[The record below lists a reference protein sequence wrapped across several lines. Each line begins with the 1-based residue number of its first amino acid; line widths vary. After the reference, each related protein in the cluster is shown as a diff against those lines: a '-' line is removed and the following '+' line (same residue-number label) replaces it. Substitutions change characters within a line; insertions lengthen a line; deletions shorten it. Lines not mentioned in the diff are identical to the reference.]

1 MPRRTHAPLG
11 TPTKPLANFRRFSY
25 APGNCAPIR
34 DLSAK
39 TFSPRASR
47 PSGGGD
53 YAAADHFRGRHRFQ
67 QLRTG
72 SQGRHPTGAGNR
84 AQHPS
89 RARRGNAAHDR
100 RAPGP
105 GADQRAAR
113 SRFRGIPPH
122 VPRLPRPIW
131 RGWRGAGGRPRRPPI
146 VFLGLP
152 RHRKPATAQQSRDSR
167 QGLRGK
173 EAGLL
178 QPFRWRG
185 QKADD
190 RDGRGP
196 RRSRG
201 RGRSTIFRSARRSR
215 SSRP

>member
-1 MPRRTHAPLG
+1 MPRRTHAPPG
-11 TPTKPLANFRRFSY
+11 TPTKSLANFRRFSY
-25 APGNCAPIR
+25 APGRCAPIR

-47 PSGGGD
+47 PSGGGN

-72 SQGRHPTGAGNR
+72 SQGRHPAGARNR

-113 SRFRGIPPH
+113 SATSTDSAASPHGFLDQYGEGGVVLVADREGRQLFSSVTPTPQSLPP
-122 VPRLPRPIW
+122 RNNR
-131 RGWRGAGGRPRRPPI
+131 AI
-146 VFLGLP
+146 VDKVFANK
-152 RHRKPATAQQSRDSR
+152 KPV
-167 QGLRGK
+167 
-173 EAGLL
+173 LL
-178 QPFRWRG
+178 QTC
-185 QKADD
+185 
-190 RDGRGP
+190 
-196 RRSRG
+196 S
-201 RGRSTIFRSARRSR
+201 SARSR
-215 SSRP
+215 SG